1 MRGKRERLFECRFT
15 AGAEDVRVVFR
26 AWTPAEAAHDFEEAL
41 RRSGVQEAG
50 EITVRDLR
58 GGPEV
63 RLAIGPAP
71 RASSA
76 GAA

>member
-1 MRGKRERLFECRFT
+1 MRGKRERLFECRYV

-41 RRSGVQEAG
+41 RRSGIREGG

-58 GGPEV
+58 GGAEL
-63 RLAIGPAP
+63 RLTIGPQD
-71 RASSA
+71 RASAS

>member
-1 MRGKRERLFECRFT
+1 MRGKRERLFECKCWS
-15 AGAEDVRVVFR
+15 GPEEIQVVFR

-41 RRSGVQEAG
+41 RRSGLATPA

-58 GGPEV
+58 SGAVV
-63 RLAIGPAP
+63 RLAIPPRGPSTA
-71 RASSA
+71 A

>member
-1 MRGKRERLFECRFT
+1 MRGKRERLFECRYV

-26 AWTPAEAAHDFEEAL
+26 AWTAAEAAHDFEEAL
-41 RRSGVQEAG
+41 RRSGVHGAG

-58 GGPEV
+58 GGAEL
-63 RLAIGPAP
+63 RLAIRAQNPAS
-71 RASSA
+71 AA